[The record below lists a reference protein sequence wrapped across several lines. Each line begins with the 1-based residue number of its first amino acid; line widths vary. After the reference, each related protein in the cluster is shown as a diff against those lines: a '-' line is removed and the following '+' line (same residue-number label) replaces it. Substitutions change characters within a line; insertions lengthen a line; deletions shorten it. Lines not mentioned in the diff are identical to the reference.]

1 MSDLPIRRMPPITQR
16 VDHRV
21 LEVCAAPPSNEIIR
35 LSAPALPFQE
45 RRDGLSKPLL
55 HIDDGAV
62 LVEGEDFYLPP
73 QDIKRLNHTLLHA
86 SEASIVLRITYAI
99 GCFQLLRI
107 WGHPAI
113 PTRFRL
119 L

>member
-1 MSDLPIRRMPPITQR
+1 MSDLPVWRMPAFTQR

-35 LSAPALPFQE
+35 LSVPALPFQE
-45 RRDGLSKPLL
+45 RRDDLSKPLL

-73 QDIKRLNHTLLHA
+73 QDIKRLNHILLHA
-86 SEASIVLRITYAI
+86 CELHNVKDRVCSR
-99 GCFQLLRI
+99 
-107 WGHPAI
+107 
-113 PTRFRL
+113 
-119 L
+119 